1 MNQSDTSH
9 LETDPPRDR
18 LSRLSEASLRINETL
33 EFDKV
38 LQVVDSARAMT
49 GARYGMMAKLNESGG
64 AENFLSSGT
73 TAEEHRQLEE
83 PPGTFCSS
91 STLGGSP
98 SRCGSPTSAAT
109 WGQLA

>member
-38 LQVVDSARAMT
+38 LQEVVDSARATLT
-49 GARYGMMAKLNESGG
+49 GARYGMMATLNESGG
-64 AENFLSSGT
+64 AGELLKLRDYRPKSI
-73 TAEEHRQLEE
+73 
-83 PPGTFCSS
+83 
-91 STLGGSP
+91 GSWRRRRGH
-98 SRCGSPTSAAT
+98 SVLRAR
-109 WGQLA
+109 